1 MSGLVLPRTQ
11 EQAVK
16 ASREFGFEILSRT
29 RDGRRIW
36 VAAGDGMR
44 FWASKKVC
52 AAREWLKQKEQRD
65 GDDRNRD
72 PRSP

>member
-16 ASREFGFEILSRT
+16 ASREFGFELLPANLN
-29 RDGRRIW
+29 GRVW
-36 VAAGDGMR
+36 VAVGDGMR
-44 FWASKKVC
+44 FWASTKVC
-52 AAREWLKQKEQRD
+52 AAREWLKQKED

-72 PRSP
+72 PGSP